1 MTLHSIPMLT
11 IQVLLPEGHPVAEP
25 VFLAGTVNNWSPN
38 DEQFR
43 LVFDEALH
51 AHVLH
56 LPEPPPAIEY
66 KFTRGSW
73 VTEEVNQHGQS
84 IENRRWTADR
94 DALLRCDQIVNWR
107 DDTGQ
112 TESEV
117 DTVNL
122 YCWHDALWM
131 PQLNRHRRIWVYLP
145 PDYDQ
150 SDRRYPVLY
159 MHDAQNLFV
168 NAPLPSEKWRVGHT
182 LNKLFGQTGWG
193 CIVVGIEHGNEHRL
207 AEYSVAPN
215 PEHGGGEG
223 RAYLAFLV
231 DTLKPLVDAVFRALP
246 DAANTAMIGA
256 SMGGL
261 ISVYA
266 ALQHGDVFGKVAAFS
281 PSLWWS
287 DDVYAVAAAT
297 PYNFVHKL
305 VLLGGKPESDTM
317 LPDLLA
323 LYYTLVDNGYFE
335 HKIQLDFYRDGSHAE
350 WFWGRELER
359 AIRWLFSEEITPI
372 AESPF
377 ADVDESA
384 RQIRLLQPFL
394 KAEIVNSYGKVIYT
408 LDENDGHSIPLRP
421 HWRGLF
427 ALQVLLPNQRIE
439 LKKIML

>member
-1 MTLHSIPMLT
+1 MGLTDKLT
-11 IQVLLPEGHPVAEP
+11 IQVTQPESQPIAQP
-25 VFLAGTVNNWSPN
+25 IFLAGTVNDWSPN
-38 DEQFR
+38 DERFR
-43 LVFDEALH
+43 LVYDETLH

-56 LPEPPPAIEY
+56 LPEPLCELQY

-73 VTEEVNQHGQS
+73 ATEEVNEYGQAIQNRAWVAGQDGPIQYVT
-84 IENRRWTADR
+84 IE
-94 DALLRCDQIVNWR
+94 NWR
-107 DDTGQ
+107 DMVGQMETG
-112 TESEV
+112 SEEA
-117 DTVNL
+117 TV

-145 PDYDQ
+145 PNYEHET
-150 SDRRYPVLY
+150 RRYPVIY
-159 MHDAQNLFV
+159 MHDAQNLFI
-168 NAPLPSEKWRVGHT
+168 NAPIPSEKWRVGHT
-182 LNKLFGQTGWG
+182 LNRLFGQTGWG

-223 RAYLAFLV
+223 RAYLVFLV
-231 DTLKPLVDAVFRALP
+231 ETLKPMVDDTFRTRT
-246 DAANTAMIGA
+246 DAANTAMIGS

-266 ALQHGDVFGKVAAFS
+266 ALEHGNVFGKVAAFS

-287 DDVYAVAAAT
+287 DDVYELAAAT

-359 AIRWLFSEEITPI
+359 AIRWLFSEEITPMP
-372 AESPF
+372 EQPF
-377 ADVDESA
+377 ANVDESA

-394 KAEIVNSYGKVIYT
+394 KAELFNSYGKVIYT
-408 LDENDGHSIPLRP
+408 LDENGGQHIPLRP